1 MSYELCQ
8 AYCFKMGNASA
19 ASCYLILYYDYFLT
33 LSKEVDRFWHP
44 GPHTWA
50 SIIFFANRYIALL
63 GHVPFLYIVFADP
76 CRTVHSQPL
85 LAKYHGVLTLLLYSL
100 TAALLTMRV
109 YALYFRNKW
118 VLAFVALEGVAAF
131 SGGCWALT
139 RPSGG
144 AGTDLQKSII
154 DARSATAAAFSGLL
168 GFDFT
173 VFALSTYRSIKLG
186 RHNEPFLN
194 RIFVDGI
201 VYFGVTW
208 SVNLANVIVL
218 LTADPSV
225 DLATPVFA
233 NVLSVI
239 MVSRLMI
246 NLHDPML
253 HNSTVPGD
261 MDETDVG
268 PRTGYIST
276 FPVGIPF
283 ALGTRAGSSME
294 LDTLDLPQEN
304 APGPMPHTR
313 TTPLAYLQEIHHA

>member
-1 MSYELCQ
+1 MTTH
-8 AYCFKMGNASA
+8 
-19 ASCYLILYYDYFLT
+19 IPT
-33 LSKEVDRFWHP
+33 SKH
-44 GPHTWA
+44 
-50 SIIFFANRYIALL
+50 L
-63 GHVPFLYIVFADP
+63 
-76 CRTVHSQPL
+76 QPL
-85 LAKYHGVLTLLLYSL
+85 LAKYHGVLMLLLHFL
-100 TAALLTMRV
+100 TAALLMMRV

-131 SGGCWALT
+131 SVACWALT
-139 RPSGG
+139 RPTGG
-144 AGTDLQKSII
+144 AGTDPQKSII
-154 DARSATAAAFSGLL
+154 DAHSQTVAAFSGLL

-194 RIFVDGI
+194 RLFVDGI
-201 VYFGVTW
+201 VYYGVTW
-208 SVNLANVIVL
+208 SVNLVNVIVL
-218 LTADPSV
+218 MTADLSV

-253 HNSTVPGD
+253 HNSTVRGD
-261 MDETDVG
+261 TDETDLG
-268 PRTGYIST
+268 SRTGYIST
-276 FPVGIPF
+276 IPDGIPF

-304 APGPMPHTR
+304 APGPMPH
-313 TTPLAYLQEIHHA
+313 PHDAP